1 MSVRILTEAE
11 LRGLVPLDLAVIDA
25 VAEGFRALARGAVV
39 MPPILSMEIA
49 EFSSILGAGTWFY
62 LSKTWDPVNLQ
73 PKGGAKK
80 ADMNTLWWVI
90 PGGLILSRVLS
101 TFAGDQVTNFFIGVA
116 AVWVLLTFGYMVAQ
130 AWRHHP
136 QS

>member
-1 MSVRILTEAE
+1 
-11 LRGLVPLDLAVIDA
+11 VPLWLLAILGTKESA
-25 VAEGFRALARGAVV
+25 GFSVGIVV
-39 MPPILSMEIA
+39 G
-49 EFSSILGAGTWFY
+49 SILGAGTWFY

>member
-1 MSVRILTEAE
+1 
-11 LRGLVPLDLAVIDA
+11 
-25 VAEGFRALARGAVV
+25 
-39 MPPILSMEIA
+39 
-49 EFSSILGAGTWFY
+49 
-62 LSKTWDPVNLQ
+62 
-73 PKGGAKK
+73 
-80 ADMNTLWWVI
+80 MNTLWWVI

>member
-1 MSVRILTEAE
+1 LTLKRIVVTLI
-11 LRGLVPLDLAVIDA
+11 LILIGSCLVPLWLLAILGTKESA
-25 VAEGFRALARGAVV
+25 GFSVGIVV
-39 MPPILSMEIA
+39 G
-49 EFSSILGAGTWFY
+49 SILGAGTWFY